1 MLMINT
7 PTKVEQFVKANMPPT
22 CREEVSSITILVDF
36 LQFYTFSI
44 VCLLTFTLC
53 GTTHFPDV
61 MYLFFIIPGTGKVYR
76 CSTTDVLR
84 DRLRCCKIP

>member
-1 MLMINT
+1 MFFFRMFQLKKRYRENKMLMINT

-44 VCLLTFTLC
+44 VCLFADFYIMWDDTL
-53 GTTHFPDV
+53 
-61 MYLFFIIPGTGKVYR
+61 
-76 CSTTDVLR
+76 S
-84 DRLRCCKIP
+84 